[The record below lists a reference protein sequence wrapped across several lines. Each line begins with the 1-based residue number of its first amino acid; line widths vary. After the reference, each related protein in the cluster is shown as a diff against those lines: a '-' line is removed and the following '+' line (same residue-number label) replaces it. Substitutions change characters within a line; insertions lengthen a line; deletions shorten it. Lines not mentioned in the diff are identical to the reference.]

1 MHSPCQPVTRRQFAR
16 LQDGATL
23 LETLVLLAIISLLLL
38 ASVPKLSQLSNPLH
52 HDAQQLAHCLASL
65 QHLAAS
71 SSATIMISVD
81 TSRSALSF
89 RRADF
94 DPSADD
100 SSLLLP
106 IQALCALHPGTRVT
120 EARFASTGAPHA
132 AFFFGHGSATPGRM
146 ILTDQTGDR
155 CKITIPLY
163 GIPNAECE

>member
-1 MHSPCQPVTRRQFAR
+1 MHSPRQPVIRHQARR
-16 LQDGATL
+16 LQDGVTL
-23 LETLVLLAIISLLLL
+23 LETIVLLAIISLLLL

-52 HDAQQLAHCLASL
+52 QDAQQLAHCFASL
-65 QHLAAS
+65 QHLAIS

-94 DPSADD
+94 DPVVDD

-106 IQALCALHPGTRVT
+106 IQTLCALHPGTRVT
-120 EARFASTGAPHA
+120 DARFASTGAPHA
-132 AFFFGHGSATPGRM
+132 AFFFGHGSSTPGRM
-146 ILTDQTGDR
+146 ILANQAGER